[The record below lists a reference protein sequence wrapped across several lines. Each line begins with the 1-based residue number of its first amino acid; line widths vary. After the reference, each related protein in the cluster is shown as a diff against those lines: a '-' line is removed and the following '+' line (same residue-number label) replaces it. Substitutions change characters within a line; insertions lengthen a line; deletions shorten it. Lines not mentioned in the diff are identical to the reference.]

1 MLPLSGARNPATN
14 DISVVLPAPF
24 GPSNPKNSPRA
35 SESETRSK
43 ATISPKRFVTFSIV
57 SIDAYSDSIPGI
69 VFPVPAG
76 LQVIR
81 QLMCRMVEMH
91 VIRDQHDPHNHTRKK
106 YSAKSPL

>member
-35 SESETRSK
+35 SESETPSK

-57 SIDAYSDSIPGI
+57 SIDAYSDSIPRI
-69 VFPVPAG
+69 VFPFQQA
-76 LQVIR
+76 
-81 QLMCRMVEMH
+81 
-91 VIRDQHDPHNHTRKK
+91 
-106 YSAKSPL
+106 

>member
-57 SIDAYSDSIPGI
+57 NIDVFRFENTANDAVPLPRTI
-69 VFPVPAG
+69 VQKKHKSSKGSQGGGSLPTAQG
-76 LQVIR
+76 L
-81 QLMCRMVEMH
+81 
-91 VIRDQHDPHNHTRKK
+91 
-106 YSAKSPL
+106 

>member
-43 ATISPKRFVTFSIV
+43 ATISPKRFVMFSIV
-57 SIDAYSDSIPGI
+57 SIEACSDSIPGI
-69 VFPVPAG
+69 VFRG

-81 QLMCRMVEMH
+81 QLMCRLVELH
-91 VIRDQHDPHNHTRKK
+91 VIRDQHDHHDYTRQT
-106 YSAKSPL
+106 YSARSPL